1 VLVLHHFGLSV
12 YAHSNKGEKM
22 KQKNQTT
29 NENSSHPDV
38 VKEYTDSI
46 GRKLLLSVEF
56 KMFNDRPDI
65 SAITIRTTDLRS
77 PITRRMLS
85 EIPLDKLFRDELA
98 IEVKQL
104 TRTLRNRKGTSAHQ
118 GRQHSDEDLQAV
130 AEIYK
135 AAFLARLPVQK
146 AVADAFGISVSTAA
160 KRIMASRQQGFIQS
174 HEGEK

>member
-1 VLVLHHFGLSV
+1 
-12 YAHSNKGEKM
+12 M

-65 SAITIRTTDLRS
+65 AAITIRTTDLRS

-104 TRTLRNRKGTSAHQ
+104 NRTLRNRKGTTAHQ
-118 GRQHSDEDLQAV
+118 GRQHSDKDLQAV
-130 AEIYK
+130 GDIYLAAYK
-135 AAFLARLPVQK
+135 ARIPVQK
-146 AVADAFGISVSTAA
+146 AVADALGISVSTAA
-160 KRIMASRQQGFIQS
+160 KRIMAARQQGFITS
-174 HEGEK
+174 TTGDDYE